1 MSFCMVLI
9 LWGFKGALSGLR
21 PFLAAVSFLKM
32 VKNTFH
38 FTLKALFVLKI
49 FKFLSCV
56 FGHVAKL
63 LDKKDKLDFRFYDIT
78 ALRSKGNQT
87 MKVRQLIGRNMRNIF
102 LGKSSTNVVKKL
114 VPYLFL
120 NN

>member
-1 MSFCMVLI
+1 MAFLMSFCIVLI

-21 PFLAAVSFLKM
+21 PFLAAVIFFKM
-32 VKNTFH
+32 VKNTFY

-78 ALRSKGNQT
+78 AW
-87 MKVRQLIGRNMRNIF
+87 LINDCNTYIA
-102 LGKSSTNVVKKL
+102 L
-114 VPYLFL
+114 YLEK
-120 NN
+120 

>member
-1 MSFCMVLI
+1 MAFLMSFCIVLI

-21 PFLAAVSFLKM
+21 PFLAAVSFFKM
-32 VKNTFH
+32 VENTFH

-78 ALRSKGNQT
+78 AW
-87 MKVRQLIGRNMRNIF
+87 LINDCNTYIA
-102 LGKSSTNVVKKL
+102 L
-114 VPYLFL
+114 YLER
-120 NN
+120 

>member
-1 MSFCMVLI
+1 METKEEKWCDLLCVKPLHMIGPMVAFLMSFCMVLI

-32 VKNTFH
+32 MKNTFH

-63 LDKKDKLDFRFYDIT
+63 LDKKDKVDFRFYDVT
-78 ALRSKGNQT
+78 AW
-87 MKVRQLIGRNMRNIF
+87 LINDCNTYIP
-102 LGKSSTNVVKKL
+102 L
-114 VPYLFL
+114 YLEK
-120 NN
+120 